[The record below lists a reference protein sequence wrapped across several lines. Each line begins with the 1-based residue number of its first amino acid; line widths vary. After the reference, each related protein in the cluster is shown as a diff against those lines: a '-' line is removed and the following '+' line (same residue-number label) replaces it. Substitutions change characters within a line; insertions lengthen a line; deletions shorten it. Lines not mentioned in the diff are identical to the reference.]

1 MELSTRNIQTH
12 GILCQSDMQITLED
26 DVNVQDTKPDID
38 QLIKTRGEIQI
49 TSITPA
55 DGKVTVHGNLS
66 FFLLYITTEDIRPVH
81 SMKGQIPIDETINMD
96 GLSPEKE
103 VMCHFDLEDCQAN
116 LINSRKISIRAIV
129 SFHCCQEED
138 TETAAGVDI
147 ISSEAS
153 RADMEQI
160 SPPEGLHRRFG
171 QFSLTQLVSQ
181 KKDIF
186 RIRDE
191 VSLPKG
197 KANIDT
203 VLYYEMTPQN
213 LQNRIVEDGVRFI
226 GDLQIFLLYIPE
238 NEERRL
244 EYIETEIPFDG
255 IVPCDRC
262 NEDMVS
268 DIEIINSEPE
278 LEVKGDEDGENRILE
293 VELNLNLRLKFYQDE
308 TVDYLEDAY
317 STACTLELKCRDI
330 YSTRL
335 LMKNQSVV
343 RVSDRIH
350 VNQDKDTILQ
360 ICNATG
366 TVQIDEQEILE
377 NGIGLE
383 GAVELEVLYLTENDD
398 RPLAVAK
405 GTIPFAHTVEIR
417 GIKPEDDYELQS
429 SISQISVIML
439 DSQEIEAKI
448 ILNLCV
454 FVFTHNT
461 QKIITQIQEQPLN
474 MERLQ
479 AMPGLVGF
487 IAEKEGTLWNIA
499 KEYNTT
505 VESIM
510 QLNQLESDKVS
521 PGDRLLLLK
530 QIDGI

>member
-12 GILCQSDMQITLED
+12 GILCRSDMQITLED
-26 DVNVQDTKPDID
+26 DVNVPDTKPDID
-38 QLIKTRGEIQI
+38 QLIKTQGEIQI
-49 TSITPA
+49 TSITPT
-55 DGKVTVHGNLS
+55 DGKVMIRGNLS
-66 FFLLYITTEDIRPVH
+66 FSLLYITTEDIRPVH
-81 SMKGQIPIDETINMD
+81 NMKGQIPIEETINMD
-96 GLSPEKE
+96 GLLPDRE
-103 VMCHFDLEDCQAN
+103 VMCHFDLEDCQSN

-129 SFHCCQEED
+129 SFHCCQEE
-138 TETAAGVDI
+138 EKEIAAGVDI

-160 SPPEGLHRRFG
+160 SSPEGLHRLFN
-171 QFSLTQLVSQ
+171 QFALTQLVNQ

-186 RIRDE
+186 RIKDE
-191 VSLPKG
+191 ITLPKG
-197 KANIDT
+197 KSNIDT
-203 VLYYEMTPQN
+203 VLYYDMTPQN
-213 LQNRIVEDGVRFI
+213 LQSRIVEDGIRFV
-226 GDLQIFLLYIPE
+226 GDLQLFLLYIPE

-244 EYIETEIPFDG
+244 EYLETEFPFDG
-255 IVPCDRC
+255 IVPCDHC
-262 NEDMVS
+262 SEDMIS
-268 DIEIINSEPE
+268 DVEIISSEKD
-278 LEVKGDEDGENRILE
+278 LEIKPDEDGENRVLE

-308 TVDYLEDAY
+308 TFDYLEDAY
-317 STACTLELKCRDI
+317 STACTLKLDYQNI
-330 YSTRL
+330 ASTKL

-350 VNQDKDTILQ
+350 VNQDTDAILQ

-366 TVQIDEQEILE
+366 TVQIDEQEIIE
-377 NGIGLE
+377 NGIALE
-383 GAVELEVLYLTENDD
+383 GVVELDILYITENDD

-405 GTIPFAHTVEIR
+405 GTIPFTHTIEIR

-429 SISQISVIML
+429 TLNQISVIML

-448 ILNLCV
+448 ILNLCA

-461 QKIITQIQEQPLN
+461 QQIITQIQEQPLD
-474 MERLQ
+474 MEHLQ
-479 AMPGLVGF
+479 TMPGLVGF

-510 QLNQLESDKVS
+510 QLNQLDNDKVR